1 MHKEEEEKKVE
12 GDTHRAKVTRFM
24 QRVRE
29 QVLERK
35 RLAAHQKSLQEI
47 VIEESVPNIAYVL
60 LCISLVFLHS
70 VIMKFVPH

>member
-1 MHKEEEEKKVE
+1 MEEEANVKKQE
-12 GDTHRAKVTRFM
+12 GDSHRAIVTRFM

-47 VIEESVPNIAYVL
+47 VVEDQVPNIA
-60 LCISLVFLHS
+60 
-70 VIMKFVPH
+70 